1 MTMPLDASDNLDVD
15 FSQMPA
21 LGNSWLERLDA
32 IREADP
38 VYWSKLQN
46 GWIITRNA
54 DVVECFSGRL
64 PLSAARFESSQFDA
78 IPAAERAARI
88 PLMTESIPN
97 WIINADAPSHTRQRG
112 LMMRAFSR
120 QIVESLRPF
129 ARANIE
135 AILDE
140 AAERDVVEVNEDVA
154 RVMTGK
160 TILRL
165 LGVPQEYLPK
175 LKGWAW
181 AIANSLGTV
190 NPSAEILLSGEAAL
204 KEMFDIFRV
213 EIQKRREQPQQDV
226 FTGLVQAVDGTAR
239 LTEDEMIGSSVVL
252 LLAGHDTTLNSLTM
266 GTEAL
271 SRRPELL
278 AWIRENPSQ
287 INAVVV
293 ELSRH
298 IAMASAQTRLAAAD
312 FEFHGKQI
320 RKGDLLYLMIAA
332 ANRDPRQF
340 KAPEAIDFA
349 RDNQAAV
356 SFGPGLHHCVG
367 HLLAKMQ
374 LAEYFTALVTKFE
387 SVEIVQSEIR
397 FVPSFTFRGLERL
410 DVRFKRR

>member
-1 MTMPLDASDNLDVD
+1 MPLDALDNLDVD

-21 LGNSWLERLDA
+21 LGNSWLSRLDA

-38 VYWSKLQN
+38 VYWSKLQR

-54 DVVECFSGRL
+54 DVVEGFSGRL
-64 PLSAARFESSQFDA
+64 PLSAARFQASVFDA

-88 PLMTESIPN
+88 PLLDSSIPN
-97 WIINADAPSHTRQRG
+97 WIINADAPSHPRQRG
-112 LMMRAFSR
+112 LMVRAFSR

-129 ARANIE
+129 ARGNIE
-135 AILDE
+135 AILEEVSD
-140 AAERDVVEVNEDVA
+140 RDLVEMNEDVA
-154 RVMTGK
+154 RVITGK

-165 LGVPQEYLPK
+165 LGVPPEYLPK

-190 NPSAEILLSGEAAL
+190 NPSAETLLAGEAAL
-204 KEMFDIFRV
+204 AEMFDLFRE
-213 EIQKRREQPQQDV
+213 EIGKRRKQPREDV
-226 FTGLVQAVDGTAR
+226 FTGLVQAVDGGVR

-266 GTEAL
+266 GTEAI
-271 SRRPELL
+271 SRRPDLVP
-278 AWIRENPSQ
+278 WIRENPDQ

-298 IAMASAQTRLAAAD
+298 IAMASAQTRLAAEAFD
-312 FEFHGKQI
+312 WHGKSI
-320 RKGDLLYLMIAA
+320 AKGDLIFLMIAA

-340 KAPEAIDFA
+340 KNPEHLDFT
-349 RDNQAAV
+349 RNNQAAV
-356 SFGPGLHHCVG
+356 TFGPGLHHCVG

-374 LAEYFTALVTKFE
+374 LGEFFKALFEKFE
-387 SVEIVQSEIR
+387 SVTILEREIK
-397 FVPSFTFRGLERL
+397 FVPSFTFRGLEKL
-410 DVRFKRR
+410 DVKFNPRR